1 MKAKTQMAKAAP
13 PSAEHARLIT
23 KLESVARLTR
33 KDCAAIA
40 ALPLRTRSVD
50 AGADIIAEG
59 DQPRE
64 CCLVIDG
71 LLCRYSITGA
81 GDRQIVSFHIAGD
94 LPDRDSLH
102 LAAMDHGV
110 CSVSPARV
118 AFIPQP
124 ALLQLI
130 ETHPNVALALW
141 RDTVT
146 DGAIYRQWLTSVGR
160 RTARQRLAHLVCE
173 IYMRM
178 AAVGLADG
186 DHFSFPVTQTQL
198 GYALGLSAVHV
209 NRTLQELRHEGLLTW
224 KGPVVMLLDH
234 AALREVGDFDP
245 GYLQLKPLAG
255 QASSGVSPAS
265 RAGVAASSA

>member
-1 MKAKTQMAKAAP
+1 MAKATP

-23 KLESVARLTR
+23 KLESIARLTR
-33 KDCAAIA
+33 EDCAAIA

-50 AGADIIAEG
+50 AGVDIVAEG
-59 DQPRE
+59 ERPNE

-71 LLCRYSITGA
+71 LLCRYSTTGS

-110 CSVSPARV
+110 SSVSHARV
-118 AFIPQP
+118 ALIPQA

-130 ETHPNVALALW
+130 EACPNVALALW

-146 DGAIYRQWLTSVGR
+146 DGGIYRQWLTSVGR

-173 IYMRM
+173 TYTRM
-178 AAVGLADG
+178 EAVGLADG
-186 DHFSFPVTQTQL
+186 DHFAFPVTQSQL
-198 GYALGLSAVHV
+198 GDALGLSAVHV
-209 NRTLQELRHEGLLTW
+209 NRTLQELRHEGLLSW
-224 KGPVVMLLDH
+224 KGPVVMLIDH
-234 AALREVGDFDP
+234 PGLRAAGDFDP
-245 GYLQLKPLAG
+245 GYLRLKPLEG
-255 QASSGVSPAS
+255 
-265 RAGVAASSA
+265 

>member
-1 MKAKTQMAKAAP
+1 MAKAAP

-23 KLESVARLTR
+23 KLERIARLTR
-33 KDCAAIA
+33 EDCAAIA
-40 ALPLRTRSVD
+40 GLPLRTRSVD
-50 AGADIIAEG
+50 AGVDIVAVG
-59 DQPRE
+59 DRPNE
-64 CCLVIDG
+64 CSLVIDG

-118 AFIPQP
+118 AFIPQAP
-124 ALLQLI
+124 LFQLI
-130 ETHPNVALALW
+130 ETYPNVALALW
-141 RDTVT
+141 RDAVT
-146 DGAIYRQWLTSVGR
+146 DGGIYREWLTSVGR

-173 IYMRM
+173 THMRM
-178 AAVGLADG
+178 EAVGLADG

-198 GYALGLSAVHV
+198 GDALGLSAVHV
-209 NRTLQELRHEGLLTW
+209 NRTLQELRHDGLLTW

-234 AALREVGDFDP
+234 QGLREAGDFDP
-245 GYLQLKPLAG
+245 GYLQLKPLA
-255 QASSGVSPAS
+255 A
-265 RAGVAASSA
+265 